1 MTLHPLWQVE
11 FVSAGSG
18 NKADGSGRQVWV
30 ALGSNRDP
38 ERELRQA
45 MDLLM
50 QTFGSVRTSNVYR
63 NAAEGVEGPDFLNCA
78 VTFHTHLP
86 VLELI
91 RTLKT
96 IEDACGRERDASR
109 RGPKGLDLDLLLYG
123 DEVSA
128 MPPLPHPDIL
138 DKAYVLAPLADI
150 AADLRHP
157 VTGQTIGELWA
168 RMAALTSPRFDRHP
182 LA

>member
-1 MTLHPLWQVE
+1 
-11 FVSAGSG
+11 
-18 NKADGSGRQVWV
+18 
-30 ALGSNRDP
+30 
-38 ERELRQA
+38 
-45 MDLLM
+45 
-50 QTFGSVRTSNVYR
+50 
-63 NAAEGVEGPDFLNCA
+63 
-78 VTFHTHLP
+78 
-86 VLELI
+86 
-91 RTLKT
+91 
-96 IEDACGRERDASR
+96 
-109 RGPKGLDLDLLLYG
+109 
-123 DEVSA
+123 